1 MSLAGLAHAWASTK
15 RRRISPE
22 PKLVDRRAA
31 IIRLN
36 YYIKR
41 AFALEEY
48 EKNETF
54 GCIRSSNDI

>member
-1 MSLAGLAHAWASTK
+1 MSLAGVAHAWASNK
-15 RRRISPE
+15 RSRMSYE

-48 EKNETF
+48 EKNQTF
-54 GCIRSSNDI
+54 GCIRSNNDI